1 MIYLPPFIILFP
13 FIFELPRVSV
23 LKHSSERGIWTRT
36 QGKKWVRKR
45 KVKNTDPKNATVQLP
60 KSVLWN
66 LVGTLHLWRTKALS
80 PSWWSPFW
88 PHYLFIYIIFSL
100 PKFAHFYEFDWLPT
114 VNFSVFQILTPQ
126 RVLYWAKL
134 SCTEVR
140 IHWLLSLTQEGTM
153 LGVSWRHTWKGPCAK
168 GHSSYLKINPV
179 DYTFSFV

>member
-1 MIYLPPFIILFP
+1 MIYLPPLIILFP

-23 LKHSSERGIWTRT
+23 LKHSSERGVWTRT

-45 KVKNTDPKNATVQLP
+45 KVKNTDPKNTTVQLP

-66 LVGTLHLWRTKALS
+66 LVGTLHLWRPKTLS

-100 PKFAHFYEFDWLPT
+100 PKFAHFYEFNWLPT

-126 RVLYWAKL
+126 RVLYWAKVSL
-134 SCTEVR
+134 YRGQKSLVIVFDSGGHHVGCVMAAHMEVSMCER
-140 IHWLLSLTQEGTM
+140 THQTGKL
-153 LGVSWRHTWKGPCAK
+153 P
-168 GHSSYLKINPV
+168 
-179 DYTFSFV
+179 